1 VKIVFIGLGTM
12 GLPMAVN
19 LVRAGYEVRGFN
31 RTDARVAAL
40 VAAGGIAGRD
50 LGEDVVGADVII
62 TMLPDSP
69 DVRAVLLGP
78 EGIIEHAREGSTV
91 IDMSTVTP
99 ALAVEVAHSAAG
111 EGVSALD
118 APVSGGEAGAIEG
131 SLSIMVG
138 GDAAVVQQRRRLL
151 EAMGKTVVHVGGPGA
166 GQTVKAANQLLVAA
180 TIQAVSEAL
189 TFLDASDVDLEPAV
203 RVLAGGLA
211 GNRVLDR
218 KAASMLAHDFRP
230 GFRVELHHKDLGILL
245 DAARRAR
252 VPLPVGALVSQ
263 LMESSLARGDGALDH
278 TALLRGVEQM
288 AGRGQ

>member
-1 VKIVFIGLGTM
+1 MKIVFIGLGTM

-19 LVRAGYEVRGFN
+19 LVKAGYDVHGFN
-31 RTDARVAAL
+31 RSDAKVAAL
-40 VAAGGIAGRD
+40 VAAGGIAGGVLD
-50 LGEDVVGADVII
+50 SEVEDADVII
-62 TMLPDSP
+62 TVLPDSP

-78 EGIIEHAREGSTV
+78 DGIVGRLPEGSTV

-99 ALAVEVAHSAAG
+99 TLAVEVAQAAAAQR
-111 EGVSALD
+111 VSALD

-138 GDAAVVQQRRRLL
+138 GEADVVEQRRGLL
-151 EAMGKTVVHVGGPGA
+151 EAMGQTVVHVGGHGA

-180 TIQAVSEAL
+180 TIQAVAEAL
-189 TFLDASDVDLEPAV
+189 TFLDASAVDLEPAV
-203 RVLAGGLA
+203 QVLAGGLA
-211 GNRVLDR
+211 GNRILDR
-218 KAASMLAHDFRP
+218 KSASMLAHDFRP

-245 DAARRAR
+245 DAARRVR

-288 AGRGQ
+288 AGRGR

>member
-1 VKIVFIGLGTM
+1 MKIVFIGLGTM

-19 LVRAGYEVRGFN
+19 LVKAGYDVHGFN
-31 RTDARVAAL
+31 RSDAKVAAL
-40 VAAGGIAGRD
+40 VAAGGIAGGVLD
-50 LGEDVVGADVII
+50 SEVEDADVII
-62 TMLPDSP
+62 TVLPDSP

-78 EGIIEHAREGSTV
+78 DGIVGRLREGSTV

-99 ALAVEVAHSAAG
+99 TLAVEVAQAAAAQR
-111 EGVSALD
+111 VSALD

-138 GDAAVVQQRRRLL
+138 GEADVVEQRRGLL
-151 EAMGKTVVHVGGPGA
+151 EAMGQTVVHVGGHGA

-180 TIQAVSEAL
+180 TIQAVAEAL
-189 TFLDASDVDLEPAV
+189 TFLDASAVDLEPAV
-203 RVLAGGLA
+203 QVLAGGLA
-211 GNRVLDR
+211 GNRILDR
-218 KAASMLAHDFRP
+218 KSASMLAHDFRP

-245 DAARRAR
+245 DAARRVR

-288 AGRGQ
+288 AGRGR

>member
-1 VKIVFIGLGTM
+1 MKIVFIGLGTM

-19 LVRAGYEVRGFN
+19 LVKAGYDVHGFN
-31 RTDARVAAL
+31 RSDAKVAAL
-40 VAAGGIAGRD
+40 VAAGGIAGGVLD
-50 LGEDVVGADVII
+50 SEVEDADVII
-62 TMLPDSP
+62 TVLPDSP

-78 EGIIEHAREGSTV
+78 DGIVGRLPEGSTV

-99 ALAVEVAHSAAG
+99 TLAVEVAQAAAAQR
-111 EGVSALD
+111 VSALD

-138 GDAAVVQQRRRLL
+138 GEADVVEQRRGLL
-151 EAMGKTVVHVGGPGA
+151 EAMGQTVVHVGGHGA

-180 TIQAVSEAL
+180 TIQAVAEAL
-189 TFLDASDVDLEPAV
+189 TFLDASAVDLEPAV
-203 RVLAGGLA
+203 QVLAGGLA
-211 GNRVLDR
+211 GNRILDR
-218 KAASMLAHDFRP
+218 KSASMLAHDFRP

-245 DAARRAR
+245 DAARRVR

-263 LMESSLARGDGALDH
+263 LMESSLAQGDGALDH

-288 AGRGQ
+288 AGRGR